1 MTRCATLA
9 RARTSFFCRPPYKHM
24 RLTTLSLA
32 TVITFS
38 AAAQHDCA
46 AHRITQQRLQAM
58 GMSTVVREHLP
69 TALPK
74 GGGNPVIPVVVHV
87 VWNTAAENIPD
98 VTITAMIAQM
108 NLDYSEQNSDVTN
121 VRAAFAGV
129 VTNTGIQFCLASIDP
144 NGNPTTGIVRKN
156 STEVWFDPD
165 TETNDMKYNP
175 QGDPAWDPDSYL
187 NIWICDISS
196 GQTGGGVT
204 TGYAYLPVG
213 GIVGTGDDG
222 LVLDFDYAFNA
233 GARTATHEV
242 GHYLGLQHPWGDNGG
257 CVDDDGFTDTPDT
270 DGPTFNCLPVNQTSC
285 GVLTQYE
292 NFMDYADCSLMF
304 TDDQGAYM
312 NGIIAGVR
320 NSLLASG
327 GCGSTGSG
335 PCIPT
340 STNGTTDGDFVSGVG
355 LNTLSNTGTGGNGT
369 PTYVDYTP
377 LSTSLE
383 RGATYTVDV
392 TSGSYTQDIL
402 GAWIDF
408 DGNDVFGAGEELG
421 NGVTSTAF
429 QTLSFTFTVPANAA
443 LGGTVLRARCVYP
456 GTGQITVADPC
467 YNFDYGQ
474 TEDYT
479 VIITDPSTSLC
490 IPVSANGT
498 NDGDFVNGVLLN
510 TINNGNSGSTGG
522 PTYQDYT
529 AQNTQLGRGS
539 TYDLEVQSG
548 DYQPDLMAAW
558 IDYNADDQ
566 LDANEL
572 LASWVT
578 NAIFQT
584 AVVTFVVPNNAA
596 LGATTLRVR
605 CMYPGNG
612 QINTA
617 DPCYDFDYGEI
628 EDYTVIIDVST
639 GVVPPTSGS
648 ELSVR
653 YAEDHLLLSWPTSAA
668 AIIKIMDVAGREV
681 LAANA
686 PNGSFRCENTMLA
699 GGTYLVEVT
708 AGTERFS
715 GRLMVR

>member
-1 MTRCATLA
+1 MRSKL
-9 RARTSFFCRPPYKHM
+9 RPSFAVLQYKHM
-24 RLTTLSLA
+24 RTTALSFA
-32 TVITFS
+32 SIIAFAVS
-38 AAAQHDCA
+38 AQQHDCA
-46 AHRITQQRLQAM
+46 AHRITRQRLQDL
-58 GMSTVVREHLP
+58 GLSPVVREHLP

-98 VTITAMIAQM
+98 ATITGMIAQM

-121 VRAAFAGV
+121 VRATFVGV
-129 VTNTGIQFCLASIDP
+129 VANAGIQFCLATIDP
-144 NGNPTTGIVRKN
+144 NGNPTTGIVRTN
-156 STEVWFDPD
+156 TTETWFDPD
-165 TETNDMKYNP
+165 NETNDMKYNP

-196 GQTGGGVT
+196 GQGGGGVT

-222 LVLDFDYAFNA
+222 LVLDFDYAFNP
-233 GARTATHEV
+233 GSRTATHEA

-270 DGPTFNCLPVNQTSC
+270 DGPTFSCFPTNQMSC
-285 GVLTQYE
+285 SVLTQYE

-304 TDDQGAYM
+304 TDDQGVYM

-320 NSLLASG
+320 SSLLGSN

-340 STNGTTDGDFVSGVG
+340 STNGTTDGDYVSGVELG
-355 LNTLSNTGTGGNGT
+355 TLSNTGTGGTGT
-369 PTYVDYTP
+369 PTYVDYTA

-383 RGATYTVDV
+383 RGTTYTIDV
-392 TSGSYTQDIL
+392 TSGAYNQDIV

-421 NGVTSTAF
+421 NGVTATAF
-429 QTLSFTFTVPANAA
+429 QTLSFTFTVPVNAA

-456 GTGQITVADPC
+456 GTGQIAVADPC
-467 YNFDYGQ
+467 YDFAYGE

-479 VIITDPSTSLC
+479 VIITDPQTSLC
-490 IPVSANGT
+490 IPTSVNGT
-498 NDGDFVNGVLLN
+498 NDGDFVNGVELN
-510 TINNGNSGSTGG
+510 TIANSNSGSTGG
-522 PTYQDYT
+522 PTYQDNT

-539 TYDLEVQSG
+539 TYDLTVQSG

-566 LDANEL
+566 LDAAEM

-584 AVVTFVVPNNAA
+584 AVVTFTVPMTAA
-596 LGATTLRVR
+596 LGTTTLRVR
-605 CMYPGNG
+605 CMYPDTGEPT
-612 QINTA
+612 TA
-617 DPCYDFDYGEI
+617 DPCFDFSWGET
-628 EDYTVIIDVST
+628 EDYTVMIDMSTDVAAPYNSADLQLRYAQDHVLVIWPST
-639 GVVPPTSGS
+639 GAAT
-648 ELSVR
+648 LR
-653 YAEDHLLLSWPTSAA
+653 LLD
-668 AIIKIMDVAGREV
+668 IAGREV
-681 LAANA
+681 LRSNA
-686 PNGSFRCENTMLA
+686 SN
-699 GGTYLVEVT
+699 GTYRLEHGALARGTYAVEVV
-708 AGTERFS
+708 AGAERFS
-715 GRLMVR
+715 GAVIIH